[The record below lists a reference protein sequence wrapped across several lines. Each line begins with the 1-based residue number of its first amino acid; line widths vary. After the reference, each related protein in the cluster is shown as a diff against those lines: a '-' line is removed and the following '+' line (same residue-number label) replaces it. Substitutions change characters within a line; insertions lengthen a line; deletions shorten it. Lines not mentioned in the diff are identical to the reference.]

1 LELSTSQGKAPLQ
14 VQAGAEVTE
23 TSAPVYYTY
32 GADKK
37 GTYYNAY
44 VAWELY
50 GPHEEDYRSVIP
62 EGLRPDVKKQGQL
75 IEVKTDLLLKRS
87 GTYRLR
93 AATVDLAGRS
103 TVVWTSVKVFE

>member
-1 LELSTSQGKAPLQ
+1 
-14 VQAGAEVTE
+14 
-23 TSAPVYYTY
+23 VYYTY

-50 GPHEEDYRSVIP
+50 GPHEEDYRSVTP
-62 EGLRPDVKKQGQL
+62 DGLRPDVKQQGQL
-75 IEVKTDLLLKRS
+75 IEVRTDFLLTRP

-93 AATVDLAGRS
+93 AATVDLAGRC
-103 TVVWTSVKVFE
+103 TVVWRSIAVSQ